1 MKLLKIITISGKIEC
16 ITGLS
21 IKGSNSDLNIGGADS
36 EVIKNPLT
44 GMPYIP
50 GSSIKGKM
58 RSQLEKIYGSEPKKE
73 GQPCGCGKKDCKICT
88 VFGAHSSGGRNS
100 NIESAPV
107 RIIVRD
113 ANLSQETLEQI
124 KNKDFKDG
132 NFLEVKS
139 ENSIN
144 RKSGTAE
151 APRFIERVPAGT
163 KFDFKILLQIFE
175 GDNEDELLSFVED
188 GLYQIENSYLGN
200 SGSRGYGE
208 VKFEYEIDT
217 KELI

>member
-1 MKLLKIITISGKIEC
+1 MKLKKVVTISGQIEC
-16 ITGLS
+16 KTGLC

-44 GMPYIP
+44 GHPYIP

-58 RSQLEKIYGSEPKKE
+58 RSQLEKKYDIKPKKE
-73 GQPCGCGKKDCKICT
+73 GQPCGCGQKNCMICT
-88 VFGAHSSGGRNS
+88 VFGAHMNTKAL
-100 NIESAPV
+100 SAPV

-113 ANLSQETLEQI
+113 ANLSKETVDLL
-124 KNKDFKDG
+124 KNREFEKA
-132 NFLEVKS
+132 NFLEIKG

-151 APRFIERVPAGT
+151 SPRFIERVPAGA

-175 GDNEDELLSFVED
+175 GDNEDELVAFVEE
-188 GLYQIENSYLGN
+188 GLAQIEDSYLGG

-208 VKFEYEIDT
+208 VVFTYEI
-217 KELI
+217 K

>member
-1 MKLLKIITISGKIEC
+1 MKLEKVVTISGQIEC
-16 ITGLS
+16 KTGLC

-44 GMPYIP
+44 GHPYIP

-58 RSQLEKIYGSEPKKE
+58 RSQLEKKYDIKSKKE
-73 GQPCGCGKKDCKICT
+73 GQPCGCGQKNCMICT
-88 VFGAHSSGGRNS
+88 VFGAHMNPGAL
-100 NIESAPV
+100 SAPV

-113 ANLSQETLEQI
+113 ANLSKETVELLQ
-124 KNKDFKDG
+124 NRDFEKG
-132 NFLEVKS
+132 NFLEVKG

-151 APRFIERVPAGT
+151 APRFIERVPAGA

-175 GDNEDELLSFVED
+175 GDNEDELVAFVEE
-188 GLYQIENSYLGN
+188 GLAQIENSYLGG

-208 VKFEYEIDT
+208 VQFTYEIN
-217 KELI
+217 

>member
-1 MKLLKIITISGKIEC
+1 MKLKKVVTISGQIEC
-16 ITGLS
+16 KTGLC

-44 GMPYIP
+44 GYPYIP

-58 RSQLEKIYGSEPKKE
+58 RSGLEKKYYIKPKRE
-73 GQPCGCGKKDCKICT
+73 GQPCGCGEKDCKICV
-88 VFGAHSSGGRNS
+88 VFGAHMNPGAL
-100 NIESAPV
+100 SAPV

-113 ANLSQETLEQI
+113 ANLSKETIDLMQ
-124 KNKDFKDG
+124 NRDFEKG
-132 NFLEVKS
+132 NFLELKG

-144 RKSGTAE
+144 RKSGTADS
-151 APRFIERVPAGT
+151 PRFIERVPAGA

-175 GDNEDELLSFVED
+175 GDNEDELIAFVEE
-188 GLYQIENSYLGN
+188 GLAQIENSYLGG

-208 VKFEYEIDT
+208 VEFTYEID
-217 KELI
+217 

>member
-1 MKLLKIITISGKIEC
+1 MKLKKVVTISGKIEC
-16 ITGLS
+16 KTGLC

-44 GMPYIP
+44 GEPYIP

-58 RSQLEKIYGSEPKKE
+58 RSQLEKKYPIAPKKE
-73 GQPCGCGKKDCKICT
+73 GQPCGCGQKDCMICT
-88 VFGAHSSGGRNS
+88 VFGAHRNPNAS
-100 NIESAPV
+100 CAPV

-113 ANLSQETLEQI
+113 APLSKETLELLR
-124 KNKDFKDG
+124 NRDFEKG
-132 NFLEVKS
+132 NFLELKG

-151 APRFIERVPAGT
+151 APRFIERVPAGA
-163 KFDFKILLQIFE
+163 KFDFKILIQIFE
-175 GDNEDELLSFVED
+175 GDNEDKLVAFVEE
-188 GLYQIENSYLGN
+188 GLAEIENSYLGG

-208 VKFEYEIDT
+208 VEFTYEI
-217 KELI
+217 K

>member
-1 MKLLKIITISGKIEC
+1 MKLLKVVTISGKIEC
-16 ITGLS
+16 KTGLC

-44 GMPYIP
+44 GDPYIP

-58 RSQLEKIYGSEPKKE
+58 RSQLEKKYGMKDKK
-73 GQPCGCGKKDCKICT
+73 GNVILDKPCGCGSKKCKICT
-88 VFGAHSSGGRNS
+88 VFGAHMNAGA
-100 NIESAPV
+100 ECAPV

-113 ANLSQETLEQI
+113 ANLSEETI
-124 KNKDFKDG
+124 KQLKNRDFEKG
-132 NFLEVKS
+132 NFLEVKA
-139 ENSIN
+139 ENTIN

-151 APRFIERVPAGT
+151 APRFIERVPAGA

-175 GDNEDELLSFVED
+175 GDNENELIDFVKE
-188 GLYQIENSYLGN
+188 GLKQIENSYLGG

-208 VKFEYEIDT
+208 VKFIDVIET
-217 KELI
+217 EN

>member
-1 MKLLKIITISGKIEC
+1 MKLKEIVTISGKIEC
-16 ITGLS
+16 VTGLA

-58 RSQLEKIYGSEPKKE
+58 RSQLEKLKGLNTDGK
-73 GQPCGCGKKDCKICT
+73 PCGCGKNDCNICK
-88 VFGAHSSGGRNS
+88 VFGAHKNSGAK
-100 NIESAPV
+100 SAPV

-113 ANLSQETLEQI
+113 ANLSEETLELL
-124 KNKDFKDG
+124 KTRDFDDG
-132 NFLEVKS
+132 NFLEVKA
-139 ENSIN
+139 ENIIDRN
-144 RKSGTAE
+144 SGTSAN
-151 APRFIERVPAGT
+151 PRFVERVPAGA

-175 GDNEDELLSFVED
+175 DDDKKELVRFVKEGLKAIED
-188 GLYQIENSYLGN
+188 SYLGG

-208 VKFEYEIDT
+208 VRFIYDDEK
-217 KELI
+217 

>member
-1 MKLLKIITISGKIEC
+1 MKLLKILTISGKIEC

-58 RSQLEKIYGSEPKKE
+58 RSQLEKIYGSKPKKE
-73 GQPCGCGKKDCKICT
+73 GQPCGCGNKNCNICK
-88 VFGAHSSGGRNS
+88 VFGAHMNP
-100 NIESAPV
+100 NAESAPV

-175 GDNEDELLSFVED
+175 GDNEDELLSFVKK
-188 GLYQIENSYLGN
+188 GLSQIENSYLGN